1 MRNIDSVPTTRFP
14 RTSVAAAPPPHL
26 SPVTG
31 SKRTNNSDASILI
44 IAGLGLL
51 ALVAAVYGV
60 AIASGIDAETF
71 KLLTLYP

>member
-1 MRNIDSVPTTRFP
+1 
-14 RTSVAAAPPPHL
+14 
-26 SPVTG
+26 VTG

>member
-1 MRNIDSVPTTRFP
+1 MRNIDPVPTTRFP
-14 RTSVAAAPPPHL
+14 TTSVAVSLPPHL
-26 SPVTG
+26 SPATR

-60 AIASGIDAETF
+60 AVASGIDAETLR
-71 KLLTLYP
+71 LLTLYP